1 MELVPAVVF
10 PVRHHFVNIAMRIP
24 TPSKAE
30 SDLLPPFEELP
41 LARIFVPNTEEEFAQ
56 AAAEIKA
63 ASAVGFDT
71 ESKPT
76 FAKGEASTGPH
87 IVQFALPDKAYI
99 FQLSRGECL
108 PYLLEILGSET
119 VLKVGFGLQSDH
131 GQIHGKLG
139 VKLGAVL
146 DLNDLF
152 RREGYGSSMGVRAG
166 VAVALQRKFH
176 KSKKITT
183 TNWAN
188 ARLSDRQLIYAAND
202 AYGALQVY
210 LALEQ
215 SGRVRPPAPEVR
227 VDHAGLHRLDR
238 TQDRQED

>member
-1 MELVPAVVF
+1 MATT
-10 PVRHHFVNIAMRIP
+10 MKIP

-30 SDLLPPFEELP
+30 SDLLPPFEELR
-41 LARIFVPNTEEEFAQ
+41 LSGIFVPVTKEEFEA
-56 AAAEIKA
+56 AAAEIKG

-99 FQLSRGECL
+99 FQLIHEECL
-108 PYLLEILGSET
+108 SHLLPILESDQ

-131 GQIHGKLG
+131 GQIHDKLG
-139 VKLGAVL
+139 VKMAGVL
-146 DLNDLF
+146 DLNHLF

-166 VAVALQRKFH
+166 VAVALGRKFH
-176 KSKKITT
+176 KSKKVTT
-183 TNWAN
+183 TNWAS
-188 ARLSDRQLIYAAND
+188 ARLSERQLIYAAND

-215 SGRVRPPAPEVR
+215 AGRTRLPLPAAPDVPSLSPAAPPPP
-227 VDHAGLHRLDR
+227 
-238 TQDRQED
+238 